1 MNLSELPISLRDSF
15 AQTPE
20 VLGGKLRLPG
30 TRISVEQVLELLAA
44 GVLPEEIVQSFPS
57 LTEQDVASVEG
68 LIETEAENERLL
80 AIVEKM
86 MHRDL
91 SLEEERLFN
100 LLVKLI
106 EDFEARQYPMGESA
120 PHELLQFLLEQRG
133 LRQRDIVPLLGS
145 SGVASEVING
155 KRAISKAQAKK
166 LAEFFHVSVEVFV

>member
-1 MNLSELPISLRDSF
+1 MKS
-15 AQTPE
+15 TTKKT
-20 VLGGKLRLPG
+20 GKKTAAAKFDATKYRRL
-30 TRISVEQVLELLAA
+30 
-44 GVLPEEIVQSFPS
+44 
-57 LTEQDVASVEG
+57 VARAMPVI
-68 LIETEAENERLL
+68 IETEAENERLL

-86 MHRDL
+86 MSRDL

-106 EDFEARQYPMGESA
+106 EDFETRHYPMGDVA
-120 PHELLQFLLEQRG
+120 PYEMLRFLMEQRD
-133 LRQRDIVPLLGS
+133 LRQRDVVHLFGS